1 MNSVGCC
8 SAPHVSGHDRD
19 HIIGKVLD
27 MSTEDIWNGQSAD
40 PICAKRVSTGMAR
53 WIYFQ
58 QELARLGDKPWPRGA
73 GDAAVWESQ

>member
-1 MNSVGCC
+1 
-8 SAPHVSGHDRD
+8 
-19 HIIGKVLD
+19 